1 MTALALA
8 TIGLAPY
15 YSPRLPS
22 GRIFTRRVLL
32 GMSTVASVCLGM
44 VGAVCKADDTP
55 TCMGNLEMHDL
66 VAVSMF
72 VLYDAYMMILSSQL
86 SRVATRSERALLFGS
101 LALSL
106 LAKLRFLIAP
116 PAFYFQILLPCWEC
130 FDFESAAVHE
140 IGHLLG
146 LDHPDVFPEA
156 NRVPIADMG
165 RVDPSIPGSELAPP
179 CTNPEM
185 YLQKQPPAE
194 GVVSVMHSLTQHP
207 FEVRAQFSARFMA
220 QFWRIASAQFG

>member
-1 MTALALA
+1 MRHQVKTSRELRAERRRRKERLESEDSISERSAGSSRPGPVMTQKEIRTKQHNALMNFLSHLRVRWMTLAL
-8 TIGLAPY
+8 
-15 YSPRLPS
+15 
-22 GRIFTRRVLL
+22 V
-32 GMSTVASVCLGM
+32 V
-44 VGAVCKADDTP
+44 
-55 TCMGNLEMHDL
+55 
-66 VAVSMF
+66 
-72 VLYDAYMMILSSQL
+72 
-86 SRVATRSERALLFGS
+86 
-101 LALSL
+101 
-106 LAKLRFLIAP
+106 LIAP

-165 RVDPSIPGSELAPP
+165 RVDRSIPGSELAPP

-207 FEVRAQFSARFMA
+207 FEVSRATALPPAAALRG
-220 QFWRIASAQFG
+220 RV